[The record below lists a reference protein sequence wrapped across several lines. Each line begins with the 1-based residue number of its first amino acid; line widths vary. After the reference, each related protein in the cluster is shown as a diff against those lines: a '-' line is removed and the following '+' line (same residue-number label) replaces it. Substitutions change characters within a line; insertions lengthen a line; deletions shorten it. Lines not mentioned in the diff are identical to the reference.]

1 MKVIIIGITH
11 HNTLSMIRCFG
22 QKGVKVDVILYGD
35 TEGSYIAK
43 STYINC
49 IHFVDIAE
57 DAIRKLTATYGHGDE
72 RHIVIS
78 SSDEIA
84 SLLDQNYHS
93 LSRQFWFF
101 NCGTQRYLT
110 SLMNKYTQTDLA
122 AKVGFDVPQ
131 SKVCSKNESY
141 IDFYPCILKP
151 LESIHGGKK
160 IYICDDE
167 RSLNESL
174 ISFHDD
180 EQIIAQKL
188 INKEAEFVVV
198 GLRVNNET
206 IIPAYIEKHRETR
219 GATSYSTVKRIE
231 GLPNIVVNSSIRLV
245 EEMNYEGLFGIEL
258 MLQDGKYYFCE
269 INLRNDATT
278 YAVSVAGVNLP
289 YIYMLAK
296 QDSNYSN
303 ALREIRELDS
313 MVELNDFR
321 NVLKRKVSPIKWWKE
336 YKKCVCLYFKDPNDM
351 APYYCMR
358 KEFCKSIIKKIL
370 HHDYNS

>member
-22 QKGVKVDVILYGD
+22 KKGVKVHVILHGD

-49 IHFVDIAE
+49 IHFVDSAE
-57 DAIRKLTATYGHGDE
+57 DAIRELTALYGNEDE
-72 RHIVIS
+72 RDIVIS

-84 SLLDQNYHS
+84 SLLDQNYHF
-93 LSRQFWFF
+93 LSRRFWFF
-101 NCGTQRYLT
+101 NCGTQGCLT
-110 SLMNKYTQTDLA
+110 SLMDKYTQIEIA
-122 AKVGFDVPQ
+122 AKAGFDVPQ
-131 SKVCSKNESY
+131 SKVCSNNDCDIK
-141 IDFYPCILKP
+141 FYPCILKP

-160 IYICDDE
+160 IYICANE
-167 RSLNESL
+167 KSLNESL
-174 ISFHDD
+174 INFHDG
-180 EQIIAQKL
+180 EQIIAQRY
-188 INKEAEFVVV
+188 INKEAEYVVV

-206 IIPAYIEKHRETR
+206 IIPAYIEKHRETK

-231 GLPNIVVNSSIRLV
+231 RLPKSVVESSIRLV

-296 QDSNYSN
+296 KGYNYCN
-303 ALREIRELDS
+303 ELRKIRELDS
-313 MVELNDFR
+313 MVESNDFR
-321 NVLKRKVSPIKWWKE
+321 NMLKCKVAPNRWWKE
-336 YKKCVCLYFKDPNDM
+336 YKRCECLYFKDPNDM
-351 APYYCMR
+351 KPYQCMR

-370 HHDYNS
+370 YIR